1 MVTRKIG
8 KKEWRG
14 GVEKSGEEWSRRV
27 GRRSV
32 LKRQRGR
39 EGERKDGGEECRGV
53 VERRSGEK

>member
-1 MVTRKIG
+1 MR
-8 KKEWRG
+8 
-14 GVEKSGEEWSRRV
+14 SGEEEWKIDEEWSGRE

-53 VERRSGEK
+53 VERGNGEK